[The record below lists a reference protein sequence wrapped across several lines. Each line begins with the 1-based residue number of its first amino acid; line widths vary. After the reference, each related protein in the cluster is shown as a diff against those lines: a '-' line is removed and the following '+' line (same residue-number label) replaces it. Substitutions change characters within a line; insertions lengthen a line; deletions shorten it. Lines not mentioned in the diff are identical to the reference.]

1 MPVVA
6 GARVG
11 EHGCKEGLRVRE
23 RPEMLAHPTAEAG
36 SSPARS
42 RSSPERW
49 REVEDASDGRDP
61 PVSGRVRESA
71 RGPRGRALAGRLGPG
86 PSRPPVQ
93 HSALSL
99 FPFWLKMLD
108 V

>member
-11 EHGCKEGLRVRE
+11 ESGCKEGLRVRE

-61 PVSGRVRESA
+61 PVSVCVRGGGSARSARESA
-71 RGPRGRALAGRLGPG
+71 PG
-86 PSRPPVQ
+86 
-93 HSALSL
+93 LT
-99 FPFWLKMLD
+99 
-108 V
+108 